1 MNPSI
6 SEALLTTLGENFL
19 HISEA
24 AEVGVL
30 SKAMISRLMEQK
42 KEVKDQTI
50 LRLKTFVAWLSSNTM
65 AAERKDE
72 VVETLDF
79 HHFTHKE
86 LATDVRKSG
95 LYHSDRIMERM
106 DEIMDRLKWKGIF
119 KEVESGIV
127 EFYNLELERIN
138 GLLKRKENEV
148 DTAKED
154 IKRFKKCIPGGIWRD
169 YIPKDLKDKYA
180 HI

>member
-72 VVETLDF
+72 VVKTLDF
-79 HHFTHKE
+79 HHFTRRE
-86 LATDVRKSG
+86 LARDVSKSG
-95 LYHSDRIMERM
+95 LYHSDRIMKRM
-106 DEIMDRLKWKGIF
+106 DD
-119 KEVESGIV
+119 IV
-127 EFYNLELERIN
+127 FDL
-138 GLLKRKENEV
+138 
-148 DTAKED
+148 A
-154 IKRFKKCIPGGIWRD
+154 IKMGKM
-169 YIPKDLKDKYA
+169 
-180 HI
+180 

>member
-106 DEIMDRLKWKGIF
+106 DEIMDRLKWKGMF
-119 KEVESGIV
+119 NSTIV
-127 EFYNLELERIN
+127 EFYKNLELERIN
-138 GLLKRKENEV
+138 GLLKTKENEV

-154 IKRFKKCIPGGIWRD
+154 IKRFKDCIPDLIWRD
-169 YIPKDLKDKYA
+169 IQEDLKDKYA